1 MSVNSDES
9 ILNIWIC
16 ALSRHGLHNDIMI
29 WKRFQHY
36 WPFVCGIHQSLVD
49 SPHKG
54 PVAWI
59 FDVSFGVTLNKLLDK
74 RTSGRWFNSLRPSDA
89 YVWMNYDNI
98 GSDNGLL
105 PGWCQDIIWTN
116 VHLFN
121 YNLRNKLQRKL
132 NPKSYIFI
140 QENASENVI
149 WRMSVILSQPQ
160 CVKMPCQSV
169 DVTVMQISSPI
180 INPASSHH
188 LGHHQIKLQCTDS
201 RNIPSTL
208 KSTFLQFAMEG
219 FRHNHFHN
227 ANLPKNLP

>member
-89 YVWMNYDNI
+89 YM
-98 GSDNGLL
+98 
-105 PGWCQDIIWTN
+105 CRWTMTTL
-116 VHLFN
+116 VQIMACCLDGAKI
-121 YNLRNKLQRKL
+121 LSEQM
-132 NPKSYIFI
+132 FI
-140 QENASENVI
+140 YSITTLGTNFSENLI
-149 WRMSVILSQPQ
+149 QSHTFSFKKMHLKMSSGECRSSCLGLNVLRCHASH
-160 CVKMPCQSV
+160 
-169 DVTVMQISSPI
+169 VM
-180 INPASSHH
+180 
-188 LGHHQIKLQCTDS
+188 LL
-201 RNIPSTL
+201 
-208 KSTFLQFAMEG
+208 
-219 FRHNHFHN
+219 
-227 ANLPKNLP
+227 